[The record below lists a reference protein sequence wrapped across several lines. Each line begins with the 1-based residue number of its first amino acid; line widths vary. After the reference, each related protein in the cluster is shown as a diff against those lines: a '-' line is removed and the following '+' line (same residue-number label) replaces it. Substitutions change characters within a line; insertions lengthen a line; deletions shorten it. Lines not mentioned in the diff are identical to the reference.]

1 MYPLQFLDRP
11 TTWREGMDVP
21 NGVLQ
26 HTVDRLALK
35 KTAQTGPE
43 DSCRTNLEAQRRDDD
58 DHHNPRGGG
67 IKVVKAFNMKHA
79 VFIKPRYVVEL
90 ESQIRQCLWRSE
102 TDNNKR
108 PAYHDKKDVSC
119 SCSSNSPDQFRMQ
132 WLPRGHIFAASANTQ
147 GEVQPT

>member
-1 MYPLQFLDRP
+1 
-11 TTWREGMDVP
+11 MDVP

-90 ESQIRQCLWRSE
+90 ESQIRQCLRRSE

-108 PAYHDKKDVSC
+108 PAYHDKKDVSFQQSRSIPNAMAPQRPYLC
-119 SCSSNSPDQFRMQ
+119 RV
-132 WLPRGHIFAASANTQ
+132 G
-147 GEVQPT
+147 